1 MAAGMG
7 SRYGGLKQLDGFWPN
22 GEIIMEYSIYD
33 AIQAGFEK
41 VVFVIREDFSSEFK
55 EKIWNKLTGKIE
67 IAYAYQ
73 SLQNIPSPFQ
83 VPTERT
89 KPRGTGQAVLAA
101 KDYVDGPFAVIN
113 ADDFYG
119 REGFLQLAEALKK
132 NTDLNKHFIMG
143 YYLKNVLSDFGT
155 VSRGICQIDQNN
167 DLISINERKKI
178 QKNGNDIVYIEND
191 QEFLLWEDDLASM
204 NLFWFSPS
212 LRNILEKEFETF
224 LKKEWNEL
232 SSEFLMPEV
241 LGTIIQTNQWTA
253 EVIATNSNRFGVTY
267 PEDKPEVSE
276 KLNTLIQ
283 NRVYPNQ
290 LWE

>member
-167 DLISINERKKI
+167 DLITINERKKI

-241 LGTIIQTNQWTA
+241 LGTIIQTNQWKA